1 MNLDGNKEELFIDYN
16 KEDGVEEMMDGAN
29 QTANDENKE
38 SVEIE
43 IVKEEINNPID
54 EN

>member
-1 MNLDGNKEELFIDYN
+1 
-16 KEDGVEEMMDGAN
+16 MMDGVN

-54 EN
+54 ENWSIILAKSDGEEQEKKSTV